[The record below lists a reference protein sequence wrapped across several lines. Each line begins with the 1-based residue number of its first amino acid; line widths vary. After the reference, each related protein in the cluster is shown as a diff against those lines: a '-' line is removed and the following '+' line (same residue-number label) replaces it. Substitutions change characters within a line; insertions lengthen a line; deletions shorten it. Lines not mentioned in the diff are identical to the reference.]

1 MEKDRTRFTHR
12 MEIVIDH
19 ADRKVERTVTL
30 NGNVIYRE
38 WFGSQTEWLYAG
50 GNPVLDLL
58 ESRFIYFRSSDRMER
73 GSRWKDPHPADKGLR
88 RLIAGFMDYQIRLV
102 NWLFKRRL
110 KR

>member
-30 NGNVIYRE
+30 NGEVIYRE
-38 WFGSQTEWLYAG
+38 WFGSQTEWWYAG

-58 ESRFIYFRSSDRMER
+58 ESRFIYRRSSDSTGIGR
-73 GSRWKDPHPADKGLR
+73 RWRDPLPVTKGLR
-88 RLIAGFMDYQIRLV
+88 RLIAGFMDFQIRLV